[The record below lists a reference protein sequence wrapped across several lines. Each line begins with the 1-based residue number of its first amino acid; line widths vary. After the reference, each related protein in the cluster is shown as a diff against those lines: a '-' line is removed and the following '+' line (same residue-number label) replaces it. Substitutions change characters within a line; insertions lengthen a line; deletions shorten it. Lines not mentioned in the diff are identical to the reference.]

1 MTIAVEAVNRQSQ
14 FANKAISLQSIS
26 SLPEISTKY
35 RAIFCDV
42 WGVIHNGVVPFQHSV
57 DALVKARKSGVKVVL
72 VTNAPR
78 PNHSVIAQL
87 GDIGVDANCYDA
99 IVTSGDV
106 TRALISKAAPKILHI
121 GSEREAVLYEGLNVE
136 LVDEASAQTV
146 VCTGLYNDEF
156 ETPEHYAPLLARLYA
171 RGLPMI
177 CANPDIMV
185 ERGDRMIWCGGA
197 LARDY
202 AAIGGTTQI
211 AGKPHHLIY
220 EAAHKIANDLTGKTL
235 VKADILAIGDG
246 LFTDIEGATDYQ
258 IDALYIAAG
267 VHVHEYAKN
276 QMIDET
282 AMRAFVAKHGFAPV
296 ASMARLV

>member
-1 MTIAVEAVNRQSQ
+1 MTFAVEAVNRQSQ

-42 WGVIHNGVVPFQHSV
+42 WGVVHNGVVAFQHSV
-57 DALVKARKSGVKVVL
+57 DALIKARHSGVKVVL

-156 ETPEHYAPLLARLYA
+156 ETPEDYAPLLARLHA

-202 AAIGGTTQI
+202 VALGGKASM

-235 VKADILAIGDG
+235 AKTNILAIGDG
-246 LFTDIEGATDYQ
+246 LFTDIKGATDYQ
-258 IDALYIAAG
+258 I
-267 VHVHEYAKN
+267 
-276 QMIDET
+276 
-282 AMRAFVAKHGFAPV
+282 
-296 ASMARLV
+296 